1 MTCED
6 VVGKKVSWRG
16 QLRRIVGIERET
28 EKAVLAKIRNVRGLT
43 DEEDE
48 MRWEE
53 YRKKQ
58 MKMIKEYL
66 EVAKSERRKK
76 EAEENLKALE
86 EGWEELVWVP
96 KSILFLFFSILVQST
111 IYMEFVMTKF

>member
-1 MTCED
+1 MEMNIA
-6 VVGKKVSWRG
+6 GRKVNLRG

-58 MKMIKEYL
+58 IKMIKEYL
-66 EVAKSERRKK
+66 SIAKSERRKK

-86 EGWEELVWVP
+86 EGWEELMWIP
-96 KSILFLFFSILVQST
+96 KSVIERALQ
-111 IYMEFVMTKF
+111 

>member
-1 MTCED
+1 MEMNIA
-6 VVGKKVSWRG
+6 GRKVNLRG

-58 MKMIKEYL
+58 IKMIKEYL
-66 EVAKSERRKK
+66 SIAKSERRKK
-76 EAEENLKALE
+76 EAKENLKALE
-86 EGWEELVWVP
+86 EGWEELMWIP
-96 KSILFLFFSILVQST
+96 KSVIERALQ
-111 IYMEFVMTKF
+111 

>member
-1 MTCED
+1 MEMNNI
-6 VVGKKVSWRG
+6 VGRKVSWKG

-28 EKAVLAKIRNVRGLT
+28 EKAILAKIRNVRGLT

-58 MKMIKEYL
+58 IKMIKEYL
-66 EVAKSERRKK
+66 SIAKSERRKK

-86 EGWEELVWVP
+86 EGWEELMWIP
-96 KSILFLFFSILVQST
+96 KSVIERVRFLSRG
-111 IYMEFVMTKF
+111 